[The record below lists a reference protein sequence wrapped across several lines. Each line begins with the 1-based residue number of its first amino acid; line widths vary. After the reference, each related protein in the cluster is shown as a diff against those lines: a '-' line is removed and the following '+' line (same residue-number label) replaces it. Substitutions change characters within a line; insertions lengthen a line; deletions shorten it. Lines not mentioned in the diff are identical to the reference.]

1 MFERK
6 AILEQID
13 SKSEEIINRHIE
25 WLEENFKNA
34 KKFKKF
40 LYYLA
45 KTDEKHLTEKELEF
59 KREGK
64 AMESLYQDLEDLVDK
79 HSKELDLYF
88 YDTTMP
94 VYVER
99 HPVLRE
105 LWLSKVNE
113 VVPHIF
119 DIADVR

>member
-1 MFERK
+1 MNT
-6 AILEQID
+6 ASVTIC
-13 SKSEEIINRHIE
+13 SVIISG
-25 WLEENFKNA
+25 A
-34 KKFKKF
+34 
-40 LYYLA
+40 
-45 KTDEKHLTEKELEF
+45 KHLTEKEAEF

-64 AMESLYQDLEDLVDK
+64 AMEILYQDLEDLVDK

-105 LWLSKVNE
+105 VWLSKVNE